1 MQSVFK
7 SIKKTVSQYGLS
19 SIRTEG
25 ISMQSQEEQPILS
38 IERLNVW
45 YGKKQILKDLTFDI
59 YPKQVTAFIG
69 PSKCGKTAFVRCL
82 NRLNDLQHDFRYK
95 GNIRFNGNNINDPK
109 TKSTDIA
116 QKIGM
121 IFPKPIPLQ
130 RSIYED
136 VAYSARIRG
145 IKQPERL
152 GHIVERSLS
161 NAQLWDEAA
170 ENLDASPKTLSIG
183 QQQWLCIARALAA
196 NPDIIIIFDEPCE
209 QLDAAETPKLEAI
222 IQNLKSDYT
231 IIFVTNKRRQAARV
245 SDVAGFLYDGELVEY
260 GQTEEI
266 FTNPKDER
274 TENYV
279 TGRLG

>member
-1 MQSVFK
+1 MQN
-7 SIKKTVSQYGLS
+7 
-19 SIRTEG
+19 
-25 ISMQSQEEQPILS
+25 QETQPILS

-69 PSKCGKTAFVRCL
+69 PSKCGKTALVRCL
-82 NRLNDLQHDFRYK
+82 NRLNDLQHDFRIK
-95 GNIRFNGNNINDPK
+95 GNIHFDGKDINAPK

-121 IFPKPIPLQ
+121 VFHKPIPFQ
-130 RSIYED
+130 RSIYEN

-145 IKQPERL
+145 IRQPERL

-161 NAQLWDEAA
+161 NAQLWEEVADY
-170 ENLDASPKTLSIG
+170 LDASPKILSIG
-183 QQQWLCIARALAA
+183 QQQRLCIARALAA
-196 NPDIIIIFDEPCE
+196 NPDIIIFDEPCE
-209 QLDAAETPKLEAI
+209 LLDAAETPKLEVI

-245 SDVAGFLYDGELVEY
+245 SNVAGFLYSGELVEY
-260 GQTEEI
+260 GQTEQI
-266 FTNPKDER
+266 FTNPKDVR

>member
-1 MQSVFK
+1 MQN
-7 SIKKTVSQYGLS
+7 
-19 SIRTEG
+19 REA
-25 ISMQSQEEQPILS
+25 QPTLS

-45 YGKKQILKDLTFDI
+45 YGKKQILKDLTIDI
-59 YPKQVTAFIG
+59 FPKQVTAFIG

-82 NRLNDLQHDFRYK
+82 NRLNDLQHNFRYQ
-95 GNIRFNGNNINDPK
+95 GNMLFNGNDINDPK

-121 IFPKPIPLQ
+121 IFPKPIPLR
-130 RSIYED
+130 RSIYEN
-136 VAYSARIRG
+136 VAYSARLRG

-161 NAQLWDEAA
+161 NAQLWNETA
-170 ENLDASPKTLSIG
+170 ENLDASPKIMSIG
-183 QQQWLCIARALAA
+183 QQQRLCIARALAA
-196 NPDIIIIFDEPCE
+196 NPEIIIFDEPCE

-245 SDVAGFLYDGELVEY
+245 SDVAGFLYNGELVEY
-260 GQTEEI
+260 GLTEDI

>member
-1 MQSVFK
+1 
-7 SIKKTVSQYGLS
+7 
-19 SIRTEG
+19 
-25 ISMQSQEEQPILS
+25 MQSQEAQPILN

-95 GNIRFNGNNINDPK
+95 GNIHFNGNDINDPK

-161 NAQLWDEAA
+161 SAQLWDEAA

-183 QQQWLCIARALAA
+183 QQQRLCIARALAA
-196 NPDIIIIFDEPCE
+196 NPDIIIFDEPCE
-209 QLDAAETPKLEAI
+209 QLDAAETPKLETI

-260 GQTEEI
+260 GQTEQI

>member
-1 MQSVFK
+1 
-7 SIKKTVSQYGLS
+7 
-19 SIRTEG
+19 
-25 ISMQSQEEQPILS
+25 MQSQEAQPILS

-45 YGKKQILKDLTFDI
+45 YGKKLILKDLTFDI

-82 NRLNDLQHDFRYK
+82 NRLNDLQHNFRYQ

-121 IFPKPIPLQ
+121 VFPKPIPLQ

-170 ENLDASPKTLSIG
+170 ENLDASPKTLSIS
-183 QQQWLCIARALAA
+183 QQQRLCIARALAA
-196 NPDIIIIFDEPCE
+196 NPEIIIFDEPCE

-222 IQNLKSDYT
+222 IQNLKNDYT

>member
-1 MQSVFK
+1 
-7 SIKKTVSQYGLS
+7 
-19 SIRTEG
+19 
-25 ISMQSQEEQPILS
+25 MQSQEAQPILS

-45 YGKKQILKDLTFDI
+45 YGKKQILKDLTIDI

-82 NRLNDLQHDFRYK
+82 NRLNDMQHDFKYK
-95 GNIRFNGNNINDPK
+95 GNIYFNGKDINAPK
-109 TKSTDIA
+109 TASTEIA

-161 NAQLWDEAA
+161 SAQLWDEAA
-170 ENLDASPKTLSIG
+170 ENLDASPKILSIS
-183 QQQWLCIARALAA
+183 QQQRLCIARALAA
-196 NPDIIIIFDEPCE
+196 NPEIIIFDEPCE

-222 IQNLKSDYT
+222 IQNLKNDYT

-245 SDVAGFLYDGELVEY
+245 SDVAGFLYSGELVEY
-260 GQTEEI
+260 GQTEQI